1 MESDNVLRID
11 RMEGERK
18 FMVQW
23 LMVAHICERAE
34 EKLPQESKKKG
45 KRLKKDTD
53 ISTHSSEE
61 KRASRVKANSIN
73 V

>member
-11 RMEGERK
+11 WRRERK

-23 LMVAHICERAE
+23 FIASEWVD
-34 EKLPQESKKKG
+34 EKKRIYFVKEGKTKKMSI
-45 KRLKKDTD
+45 DTV
-53 ISTHSSEE
+53 ISTYRARGQK